1 MTTVVTPDVESRI
14 LEAAKKVFAEKG
26 FESTRMGDVAAEVGI
41 SRTSLHYYFRTKEML
56 FDAIFARLMNTLIP
70 NISLILD
77 EPVSFLEK
85 LPKIVNQYITVV
97 KQNPL
102 LPLFVISE
110 LNRDPE
116 HLYKAAMKEPVRIQT
131 VLRLRKQ
138 MTDEME
144 QGTLKKMPFI
154 YTLTTLLGLVV
165 FPMLASK
172 PLTDLFLDG
181 DPAKFEAF
189 IEERK
194 SFVADVMVN
203 LLTPDKK

>member
-1 MTTVVTPDVESRI
+1 MTTEVTPDVESRI

-26 FESTRMGDVAAEVGI
+26 FESTRMGDVATEAGI

-70 NISLILD
+70 NVSLILD

-85 LPKIVNQYITVV
+85 LPMIVDQYITAVQ
-97 KQNPL
+97 QNPS
-102 LPLFVISE
+102 LPLFVINE
-110 LNRDPE
+110 LNRAPE
-116 HLYKAAMKEPVRIQT
+116 HLYKAVLKEPVRLQT
-131 VLRLRKQ
+131 ILRLRKQ

-144 QGTLKKMPFI
+144 QGKLKKIPFI
-154 YTLTTLLGLVV
+154 YTLTTLLGLVA
-165 FPMLASK
+165 FPMLTSR
-172 PLTDLFLDG
+172 PLTDIFLDG

-194 SFVADVMVN
+194 SFVAGIMVN
-203 LLTPDKK
+203 LLAPDKI